1 MNLIEP
7 VLRRLLFT
15 ERVFLVHSF
24 MEQNKKP
31 NKQFYA
37 REWNCYE

>member
-24 MEQNKKP
+24 MEQNKNT